1 MESQFK
7 KWGITDYTR
16 ISVDKYSAKNYD
28 DWKHR
33 LITEYPPAKYDHP
46 KNMSMLFNQFNT
58 LIDWYNSN
66 KSEHCIIMED
76 DLCLDSMKYWNFDW
90 DYLMENLPCNWDCIQ
105 LYASSFN
112 KLNLNLTRRHNG
124 CHGSACFM
132 VTRHYVEKLIKMF
145 CYEDKYKIQYNYGYD
160 GGAEWNTFSKIQ
172 PTSPDFVPYNIGI
185 TYTFPIFTINTDLKI
200 PQVNED
206 IGIAIVGFIGGFGGV
221 CCGILFLIIGGIMA
235 LTMNDNK
242 QQVMYAP
249 QANNMMIANQGM
261 VQPSTYTNPDHM
273 AAPMTTHMSAPSF
286 DEPNKGGL

>member
-76 DLCLDSMKYWNFDW
+76 DLCLDSMKYWNFNW
-90 DYLMENLPCNWDCIQ
+90 SYLMKNLPCNWDCIQ

-172 PTSPDFVPYNIGI
+172 PTSPDFVPYNIGV
-185 TYTFPIFTINTDLKI
+185 TYTFPIFTVNVDLKI
-200 PQVNED
+200 PQIDEEV
-206 IGIAIVGFIGGFGGV
+206 GIADVTCSKI
-221 CCGILFLIIGGIMA
+221 ILDWWKNHNVHYGKDKLFSHTGGIFVDIESVI
-235 LTMNDNK
+235 NGEDVKYCFDNSFNP
-242 QQVMYAP
+242 AD
-249 QANNMMIANQGM
+249 
-261 VQPSTYTNPDHM
+261 ST
-273 AAPMTTHMSAPSF
+273 SF
-286 DEPNKGGL
+286 HDKNVFRKSNLVL

>member
-76 DLCLDSMKYWNFDW
+76 DLCLDSIKYWNFDW

-160 GGAEWNTFSKIQ
+160 GGAKWNTFSKIQ
-172 PTSPDFVPYNIGI
+172 PTSPDFVPYNIGV
-185 TYTFPIFTINTDLKI
+185 TYTFPIFTVNVDLKI
-200 PQVNED
+200 PQIDEEV
-206 IGIAIVGFIGGFGGV
+206 GIADVTCSKI
-221 CCGILFLIIGGIMA
+221 ILDWWKNHNVHYEKDKLFSHTGGIFVDIESVI
-235 LTMNDNK
+235 NGEDVKYCFDNSFNP
-242 QQVMYAP
+242 AD
-249 QANNMMIANQGM
+249 
-261 VQPSTYTNPDHM
+261 ST
-273 AAPMTTHMSAPSF
+273 SF
-286 DEPNKGGL
+286 HDKNVFRKSNLVL

>member
-1 MESQFK
+1 MQFATSRSEALDRLNK
-7 KWGITDYTR
+7 FIDNGI
-16 ISVDKYSAKNYD
+16 SKYNSKRNYD
-28 DWKHR
+28 FGIADRGNVSCLSPYITHR

-58 LIDWYNSN
+58 LIEWYNSN

-112 KLNLNLTRRHNG
+112 KLNLNLTHRHNG

-160 GGAEWNTFSKIQ
+160 GGAKWNTFSKIQ
-172 PTSPDFVPYNIGI
+172 PTSPDFVPYNIGV
-185 TYTFPIFTINTDLKI
+185 TYTFPIFTVNVDLKI
-200 PQVNED
+200 PQ
-206 IGIAIVGFIGGFGGV
+206 IVK
-221 CCGILFLIIGGIMA
+221 IL
-235 LTMNDNK
+235 
-242 QQVMYAP
+242 Q
-249 QANNMMIANQGM
+249 
-261 VQPSTYTNPDHM
+261 
-273 AAPMTTHMSAPSF
+273 
-286 DEPNKGGL
+286 

>member
-58 LIDWYNSN
+58 LIDWYNFN

-76 DLCLDSMKYWNFDW
+76 DLCLDSMKYWNFNW
-90 DYLMENLPCNWDCIQ
+90 SYLMKNLPCNWDCIQ

-172 PTSPDFVPYNIGI
+172 PTSPDFVPYNIGV
-185 TYTFPIFTINTDLKI
+185 TYTFPIFTVNVDLKI
-200 PQVNED
+200 PQIDEEV
-206 IGIAIVGFIGGFGGV
+206 GIADVTCSKI
-221 CCGILFLIIGGIMA
+221 ILDWWKNHNVHYGKDKLFSHTGGIFVDIESVI
-235 LTMNDNK
+235 NGEDVKYCFDNSFNP
-242 QQVMYAP
+242 AD
-249 QANNMMIANQGM
+249 
-261 VQPSTYTNPDHM
+261 ST
-273 AAPMTTHMSAPSF
+273 SF
-286 DEPNKGGL
+286 HDKNVFRKSNLVL